1 MGGSM
6 STPHQHYCSNYQV
19 LYEHIFTRFGC
30 PLTIEIDQVF
40 ILLMMQLDILLT
52 ILSLGI
58 LVLLCIIHKEM
69 DRLSLQT
76 RF

>member
-30 PLTIEIDQVF
+30 PLTIEIDQGIHF
-40 ILLMMQLDILLT
+40 INDAIRYFTDHFIVRHISSTMYYP
-52 ILSLGI
+52 
-58 LVLLCIIHKEM
+58 
-69 DRLSLQT
+69 
-76 RF
+76 